1 MEDALREQLHAAGLR
16 VTRGRLAVLQYL
28 AGGAGPRSH
37 SEVVEALAAEGL
49 DRTSVFRNLR
59 DLVSV
64 GRVRRFDAG
73 DRVWRY
79 ESVEPGVPMGHLHII
94 CRDCGHV
101 SCAAGIE
108 VAIQGADPALVA
120 RGLEV
125 QLQGLCDGC
134 A

>member
-1 MEDALREQLHAAGLR
+1 MDDELRERLRGAGLR
-16 VTRGRLAVLQYL
+16 VTRGRLRVLEYL
-28 AGGAGPRSH
+28 SGGAGPRSH
-37 SEVVEALAAEGL
+37 GEVVDALAAEGL

-59 DLVSV
+59 DLVAV
-64 GRVRRFDAG
+64 GHVRRFDAG

-79 ESVEPGVPMGHLHII
+79 EVVGTSESSHLHII
-94 CRDCGHV
+94 CRDCGVV
-101 SCAAGIE
+101 SCASGVS
-108 VAIQGADPALVA
+108 VAIEGVDPALAA